1 MSDAPAQPDIQAQ
14 AAAVVRA
21 AMNLRAHIHTIE
33 DLIRQKRR
41 TEAELILS
49 RSFLLDLEAA
59 AKTLGWLE
67 KNEHE
72 IKSALARHRG

>member
-1 MSDAPAQPDIQAQ
+1 MSNAPAQPDIQAQ

-21 AMNLRAHIHTIE
+21 AMNLRAHIHTVE

-41 TEAELILS
+41 TEAELTLS

-59 AKTLGWLE
+59 AKTLEWLE

>member
-1 MSDAPAQPDIQAQ
+1 MSNAPARPDIQAQ

-41 TEAELILS
+41 TEAELTLS

-67 KNEHE
+67 ANERE
-72 IKSALARHRG
+72 IKSALARQRG